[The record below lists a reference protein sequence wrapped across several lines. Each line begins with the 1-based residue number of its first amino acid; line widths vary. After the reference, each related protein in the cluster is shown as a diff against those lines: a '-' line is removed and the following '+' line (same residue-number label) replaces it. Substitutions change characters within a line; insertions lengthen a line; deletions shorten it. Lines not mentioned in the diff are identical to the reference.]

1 MVGASREAKHSKCHH
16 PRDLSPPDVRV
27 IPNRSRGGGCH
38 SPGAC
43 HGKRLRSEGACP
55 WRLPA
60 WDGAPTA
67 EFGQTRACRGRVCLG
82 GGVSRL
88 LRAQG
93 RSSVHLHP
101 TDVAARTGHL
111 WVGIPSPGTCLPR
124 QLQEVRV
131 GTSQAG
137 NGLGEES
144 QRRPKTSGQSGWV
157 KPCAA

>member
-1 MVGASREAKHSKCHH
+1 MSLVAPGLGWSPDSRTW
-16 PRDLSPPDVRV
+16 
-27 IPNRSRGGGCH
+27 PNKGVSW
-38 SPGAC
+38 AC
-43 HGKRLRSEGACP
+43 M
-55 WRLPA
+55 
-60 WDGAPTA
+60 
-67 EFGQTRACRGRVCLG
+67 FG
-82 GGVSRL
+82 GGVSLL

-93 RSSVHLHP
+93 RSSVRLHP

-144 QRRPKTSGQSGWV
+144 QHHPKTSGQSGWV

>member
-1 MVGASREAKHSKCHH
+1 MGNVFAVRARVPGGSRPGMEPRQQNLAK
-16 PRDLSPPDVRV
+16 
-27 IPNRSRGGGCH
+27 
-38 SPGAC
+38 
-43 HGKRLRSEGACP
+43 
-55 WRLPA
+55 
-60 WDGAPTA
+60 
-67 EFGQTRACRGRVCLG
+67 QGRVVG
-82 GGVSRL
+82 MYVWGGVSRL

-93 RSSVHLHP
+93 RSSVRLHP
-101 TDVAARTGHL
+101 TDVAARAGRL